1 MENLYLCYGKQDT
14 HIKWALCVP
23 KEKIHICIASQ
34 SPERV
39 AQSWKKSF
47 PKFITW
53 LSCLFLVQ
61 KNNIS
66 SRTVYINVT
75 NISY

>member
-14 HIKWALCVP
+14 HIKWAICVP

-39 AQSWKKSF
+39 AQSWKKNEF
-47 PKFITW
+47 PKIHYLIVLFIFSTE
-53 LSCLFLVQ
+53 
-61 KNNIS
+61 K
-66 SRTVYINVT
+66 
-75 NISY
+75 